1 MKLIP
6 FYNLV
11 TRTTTYQKASKS
23 LYNTVLGFIRHN
35 LLYTMEVTD
44 LIRRTP
50 VKIIKNEFKSI
61 NLSFSTSEAFSRE
74 GDSDLLFNR
83 LDFPDDETII
93 ASKTFNKTIILLT
106 LKKICSNEDKPIR
119 AYFSV
124 LNTKEDVKNL
134 RIFCLQLVEN
144 NKKYKKNIVI
154 KFNNFLS
161 GSNYSLDIKKKKY
174 ERNFKNVFISAN
186 IKRKINDMILS
197 FKDDNEFFS
206 KHSIPRHTGLLLYG
220 EPGTGKSSLVQAICT
235 EFRIQPLYLSE
246 LDLFS
251 LGTIQTLKERVSDLS
266 FLNITTAIIIEDVDI
281 YNVFRNRSYSEK
293 DDSKMDLNMST
304 WLNLMDGADCLD
316 NVIWIFT
323 TNKLD
328 VIDKA
333 LYRPGR
339 IDYLINVSYIESEA
353 FDEYLMFMFNNHLPE
368 NRVVKEKINLAQ
380 VNVDVRNKYTFDQ
393 IIEKYTEKHSKTS

>member
-1 MKLIP
+1 
-6 FYNLV
+6 
-11 TRTTTYQKASKS
+11 
-23 LYNTVLGFIRHN
+23 
-35 LLYTMEVTD
+35 MEVTD

-83 LDFPDDETII
+83 LDFPDDETIM
-93 ASKTFNKTIILLT
+93 ASTTFNKTIILLT
-106 LKKICSNEDKPIR
+106 LKKICSNEDKPTR

-134 RIFCLQLVEN
+134 KIFCLHLVEN
-144 NKKYKKNIVI
+144 SKKYKKNIVM

-161 GSNYSLDIKKKKY
+161 GSDYSLDIKKKKY
-174 ERNFKNVFISAN
+174 ERNFKNVFVSAD

-197 FKDDNEFFS
+197 FKDSNEFFS

-246 LDLFS
+246 IDLFS
-251 LGTIQTLKERVSDLS
+251 SGTIQTLKERVLDLS

-316 NVIWIFT
+316 NVIWLFT

-333 LYRPGR
+333 LCRPGR
-339 IDYLINVSYIESEA
+339 IDYLINVSYTESEA

-380 VNVDVRNKYTFDQ
+380 VNVDVRNKYSFNQ
-393 IIEKYTEKHSKTS
+393 IIEKYTEKYSKTS